1 MKRYRFWS
9 CALPLALQ
17 CALSHQPARAAGDHP
32 QPQPWRDAS
41 QPATLRATQLV
52 QAMTLDEKIQT
63 VFGYFSTDLQSRQYR
78 RPPRGRPYSAG
89 YVPGIARLGLPPQW
103 QSDAGIGVATQSGA
117 RQPYARTA
125 LPSGLA
131 TAATWNPA
139 LAYAGG
145 AMIGR
150 EARLSGFNV
159 LLAGGVNLLRD
170 PRNGRNFE
178 YAGEDPLLAGVM
190 VGELVRG
197 VQSSHVI
204 STVKHFAFNDQET
217 DRATINVRIA
227 DAAARMSDLLALQLA
242 IERGNPGAV
251 MCSYNRVNGDY
262 ACESDYL
269 LNQVLKGDWAY
280 PGYVMSDWG
289 ATHSTIPAARNGLDQ
304 QSGHPFD
311 VAPYFNAGL
320 KEAIVN
326 GHVPAAR
333 LDDMAERVVGAMFA
347 HGVVDHP
354 VRVEPERAID
364 LHANG
369 AVSRADAEEAI
380 VLLKNRGGLLPLSPR
395 LRTIAVI
402 GGHADAGVLSGGGSS
417 QVYPPGGSAVPNE
430 GPAGFPGPM
439 VYHRSSPLR
448 ELARL
453 TKTRLRYLDG
463 KDAKAAASLAARSDA
478 VIVFATQWTAESLDR
493 PSLNL
498 PGEQDALIAALARA
512 NRRTVVV
519 LETGGPVLMP
529 WLADVDAVLEAWYP
543 GTRGGEAIARVLSG
557 AVNPSGHLPATFPA
571 AETQLPRIAI
581 DADPMRQGARVDTD
595 YNIEG
600 AAVGYKWFELKGQA
614 PLFAFGHGLSYTSFE
629 FSQLAAE
636 ARDGTI
642 VVSVNVR
649 NTGQR
654 AGKAVAQVYVSPTAG
669 GWEAPR
675 RLGGWDK
682 LALEPGAGGMAR
694 IHIDPR
700 LLAMFDS
707 ASKTWRIAEGLY
719 EISVG
724 DSSAAPA
731 LRTSIH
737 LAAAPAAGSVPASR
751 QAPQRGLSTHGGF
764 PDLAGCRD
772 GSCH

>member
-17 CALSHQPARAAGDHP
+17 CALSHQPARAAGDP
-32 QPQPWRDAS
+32 PQPWRDPT
-41 QPATLRATQLV
+41 QPAALRAAQLV

-63 VFGYFSTDLQSRQYR
+63 VFGYFSTDLPSRQYR
-78 RPPRGRPYSAG
+78 RPPQGRPNSAG

-117 RQPYARTA
+117 RKPYARTA

-145 AMIGR
+145 AMIGS

-197 VQSSHVI
+197 VQSNHVI

-227 DAAARMSDLLALQLA
+227 DAAARTSDLLALQLA
-242 IERGNPGAV
+242 IERGDPGAV

-269 LNQVLKGDWAY
+269 LNRVLKGDWAY

-311 VAPYFNAGL
+311 AEPYFNAGL
-320 KEAIVN
+320 KEAVTN

-333 LDDMAERVVGAMFA
+333 LDDMAERVVRAMFA

-354 VRVEPERAID
+354 VRVEPERTID
-364 LHANG
+364 LRANG
-369 AVSRADAEEAI
+369 AVSQADAEEAI

-430 GPAGFPGPM
+430 GPRGFPGPM

-453 TKTRLRYLDG
+453 TKARLLYVDG
-463 KDAKAAASLAARSDA
+463 KDAKAATLLAARSDA

-498 PGEQDALIAALARA
+498 PGEQDALITALARA

-543 GTRGGEAIARVLSG
+543 GTRGGAAIARVLSG

-571 AETQLPRIAI
+571 TETQLPRIAI
-581 DADPMRQGARVDTD
+581 DGDPTHQGARVDTD

-600 AAVGYKWFELKGQA
+600 AAVGYKWFELKRQA
-614 PLFAFGHGLSYTSFE
+614 PLFAFGHGLSYTSFA

-636 ARDGTI
+636 TRDGTI

-694 IHIDPR
+694 VRIDPR
-700 LLAMFDS
+700 LLAVFDS
-707 ASKTWRIAEGLY
+707 ASRTWRIAEGEY

-724 DSSAAPA
+724 DSSATPA
-731 LRTSIH
+731 VRTSIH
-737 LAAAPAAGSVPASR
+737 LAAGSVAAGSVPASR
-751 QAPQRGLSTHGGF
+751 QTPQEALSTHSGF
-764 PDLAGCRD
+764 PDLACCRN
-772 GSCH
+772 